1 MNSTQPFNGVRIL
14 DLTHVLAGP
23 FATYQLAVLGADVI
37 KIENPG
43 DPDMAREWGPE
54 QGLNE
59 TFMGTAFL
67 TQGANKRAL
76 ALDLDDP
83 DDRAILGDLVRK
95 ADVLVENYRPGALD
109 AKGITADWLAA
120 HNPLLIHA
128 SMSAFGQTGP
138 RRKQTAF
145 DYVIQATSGIMAMTG
160 TPEVN
165 PIKFGS
171 PAIDYATGTTG
182 AFAIAT
188 ALFQREK
195 TGRGQRID
203 LAMMDVAII
212 LMSLEVSALTRS
224 GHHPVPK
231 GNATVHATCN
241 SYLTGD
247 GLLMLGASNMK
258 QYRRLWTALG
268 RPDVIKPDYKS
279 RIAAFD
285 DEAAL
290 LGVLLTDRSAAD
302 WETYLQYCHVPAA
315 RVRTLSE
322 ALDDPQMAH
331 RAVLGDLD
339 SAATGKLRV
348 PLTAFKLEHGG
359 ATLRSP
365 PPEIGAQ
372 NVEILREIG
381 YDDEMI
387 KHFLS
392 RRGAHAASSDRLD
405 TP

>member
-1 MNSTQPFNGVRIL
+1 MTSIQPFSGVRVL

-37 KIENPG
+37 KIENPD

-54 QGLNE
+54 QALNDG
-59 TFMGTAFL
+59 FMGTAFL

-76 ALDLDDP
+76 ALDLDDAA
-83 DDRAILGDLVRK
+83 DRAVLGDLVK
-95 ADVLVENYRPGALD
+95 TADVLVENYRPGALE
-109 AKGITADWLAA
+109 AKGITTDWLAA
-120 HNPLLIHA
+120 HNPLLIHV

-138 RRKQTAF
+138 RCHQTAF

-203 LAMMDVAII
+203 MAMLDVAMI
-212 LMSLEVSALTRS
+212 LMSLEISALTRS

-231 GNATVHATCN
+231 GNVTVHATCN
-241 SYLTGD
+241 SYPTSD

-258 QYRRLWTALG
+258 QYRRLWAALG
-268 RPDVIKPDYKS
+268 RPDVIKPDYQA

-285 DEAAL
+285 EEASL
-290 LGVLLTDRSAAD
+290 LATILADRSAAE
-302 WETYLQYCHVPAA
+302 WETYLQDRHVPAA
-315 RVRTLSE
+315 RVRPLSE
-322 ALDDPQMAH
+322 ALADPHMAH
-331 RAVLGDLD
+331 RAVLADLD
-339 SAATGKLRV
+339 GADTGKMRV
-348 PLTAFKLEHGG
+348 PLTAFKLDHGG
-359 ATLRSP
+359 AALTSP
-365 PPEIGAQ
+365 PPEIGAH

-381 YDDEMI
+381 YDATAI
-387 KHFLS
+387 RQFLS
-392 RRGAHAASSDRLD
+392 RRAAPDASSDR
-405 TP
+405 P